1 MSTKNLSTFELPVP
15 SAEGMKFG
23 IVVAE
28 WNSEITEALLAGAL
42 KTLRA
47 AGCMDHDISVKR
59 VPGAFELALG
69 AQFFAEYSEVDGVIV
84 LGCVVRGGTPH
95 FDYVCMAATQG
106 VNQVMIS
113 WNMPVAFGL
122 LTCDDMQQALDRA
135 GGKLG
140 NKGDEAAAAAVK
152 MVRMQIDM
160 ELESDQPDRT
170 KVS

>member
-1 MSTKNLSTFELPVP
+1 MATKNLSAFDTPVP
-15 SAEGMKFG
+15 SAEGMRFG

-28 WNSEITEALLAGAL
+28 WNPQVTDALLAGAL
-42 KTLRA
+42 RTLRA
-47 AGCMDHDISVKR
+47 AGCMDHDITVRR

-69 AQFFAEYSEVDGVIV
+69 AQFFAEYSEVDGVIA

-106 VNQVMIS
+106 INQVMIS

-122 LTCDDMQQALDRA
+122 LTCDDQQQALDRA

-140 NKGDEAAAAAVK
+140 NKGDEAAVAAIK
-152 MVRMQIDM
+152 MVRMQVDM
-160 ELESDQPDRT
+160 DSDADQTDKM